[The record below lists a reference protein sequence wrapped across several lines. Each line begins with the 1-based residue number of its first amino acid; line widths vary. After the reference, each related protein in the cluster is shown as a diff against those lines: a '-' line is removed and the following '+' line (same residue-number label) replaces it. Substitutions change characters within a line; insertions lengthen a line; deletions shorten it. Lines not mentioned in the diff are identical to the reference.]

1 MPGED
6 ALNAALAPSGEDFCY
21 FVTVDLESGETKFAV
36 TEAEHQANVA
46 ESRS

>member
-6 ALNAALAPSGEDFCY
+6 ALNAALAPSGADYCY
-21 FVTVDLESGETKFAV
+21 FVTVDLESGETRFAV